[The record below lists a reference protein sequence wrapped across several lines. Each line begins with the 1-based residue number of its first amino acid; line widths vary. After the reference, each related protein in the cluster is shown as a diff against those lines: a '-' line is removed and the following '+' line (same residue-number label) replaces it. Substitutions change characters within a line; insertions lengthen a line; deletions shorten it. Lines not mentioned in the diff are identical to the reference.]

1 MSFYFRFY
9 RTLAYGKATK
19 TPFSATPATLA
30 AANTRPMS
38 FQKNTTFWVLGMFI
52 LLSLDGRPST
62 RYILQVF
69 DQITSS
75 RQTVPAT

>member
-1 MSFYFRFY
+1 
-9 RTLAYGKATK
+9 
-19 TPFSATPATLA
+19 
-30 AANTRPMS
+30 MS